1 MDGEMQGINWIS
13 LKQRSVFFVWLLG
26 LALLGSACQ
35 QVSAPAQQ
43 PAAAPNAAMSAPTQ
57 VTPANASVTTHRR
70 PEIGFTSRQKYLDHF
85 AKHGREFGDISAEE
99 YLRQAQTLR
108 DRPAG
113 KDVLEVVRA
122 DGVITRFD
130 NVNGAFL
137 AFNADLTIRTFFK
150 PNDGVNYFW
159 RQSRRQGD

>member
-1 MDGEMQGINWIS
+1 MTK
-13 LKQRSVFFVWLLG
+13 LKQFHWSATLTIGLLWLS
-26 LALLGSACQ
+26 LAGAACRQVTAPAPAAVTPDTSAASP
-35 QVSAPAQQ
+35 VSASD
-43 PAAAPNAAMSAPTQ
+43 NR
-57 VTPANASVTTHRR
+57 TPENFKVRT
-70 PEIGFTSRQKYLDHF
+70 EIGFASRQKYLDHY
-85 AKHGREFGDISAEE
+85 AKHGREFGSISAAE

-130 NVNGAFL
+130 KTGEAFL
-137 AFNADLTIRTFFK
+137 AFDADLTIRTFFK

-159 RQSRRQGD
+159 RQSRR